1 MDGIRINDQRLHSG
15 EALSRIV
22 DTIQDMCVF
31 LESRAEQGKPIRP
44 EHISDFAA
52 DFYSF
57 LYLGCSA
64 PPALERLFQGADS
77 YLSREKMLK
86 SSPQIVLYCMFSFAH
101 YLFKAA
107 ASESEKIAEAEKANQ
122 ELSRESLEQLRVERD
137 PKLLKILQE
146 LDAHDD
152 HSSARNQSELQELI
166 GIRHT
171 SQMSKYMSEKEKY
184 GLWYTIRDGVAKLYF
199 ITDKGR
205 RVLQMMREESA
216 HRLVQG
222 DGQYVA
228 RPISEQSTQDITD
241 QKNIEEAAA
250 MIKLFKANLASDI
263 YDVPLSRLSDV
274 FGKGLK
280 PWMVLNNLNDAGD
293 NKDEGLG
300 FNIPVWKTSNNQENY
315 RDYHSNADSSI
326 DDKVSESYN
335 PCSLFYDNKV
345 NEMQPA

>member
-44 EHISDFAA
+44 EHISNFAA

-122 ELSRESLEQLRVERD
+122 ELSRESLEQLKVERD

-152 HSSARNQSELQELI
+152 HSSARKQSELQEAI

-184 GLWYTIRDGVAKLYF
+184 GLWYTIRDGAAKRYF

-205 RVLQMMREESA
+205 RVLEIMREESA
-216 HRLVQG
+216 HKLAQG
-222 DGQYVA
+222 DGQYVT
-228 RPISEQSTQDITD
+228 RPISDQSAQDITD
-241 QKNIEEAAA
+241 QKNLEVAGSRAA
-250 MIKLFKANLASDI
+250 MTASGLYGI
-263 YDVPLSRLSDV
+263 PLGRWSGD
-274 FGKGLK
+274 FGKELK

-300 FNIPVWKTSNNQENY
+300 FNIPVWKTSNNQDNY